1 MSAID
6 PPMATT
12 PNAPSPMQ
20 QSQSS
25 SSVNS
30 AQSSSSN
37 KGADYVYFERTTAGF
52 SDDAVPR
59 SKAAQLKL
67 EHYYKVAVEAAIER
81 NQRYELAS
89 RTAMK
94 RLLTYYRR
102 VELERKLSQDTTMS
116 EERKQRQLQQLG
128 KRESAFLR
136 LRRTKLG
143 LDDFRTV
150 KVIGKGAF
158 GEVRSRVTRVRALRS
173 PGSARLRSVW
183 CRRSTQGR
191 SMP

>member
-1 MSAID
+1 MSARD
-6 PPMATT
+6 PSMATT
-12 PNAPSPMQ
+12 PQPPSPLQ
-20 QSQSS
+20 PSQSS
-25 SSVNS
+25 SSVSS
-30 AQSSSSN
+30 AQSGSSN
-37 KGADYVYFERTTAGF
+37 KPADYVYFERTTAGF

-81 NQRYELAS
+81 NQRCARQLELS
-89 RTAMK
+89 SCR
-94 RLLTYYRR
+94 RLTDHRR
-102 VELERKLSQDTTMS
+102 VELERKLAADTTMS

-158 GEVRSRVTRVRALRS
+158 GEVRCRGGRARAS
-173 PGSARLRSVW
+173 GCSAR
-183 CRRSTQGR
+183 CN
-191 SMP
+191 P

>member
-1 MSAID
+1 
-6 PPMATT
+6 MATT
-12 PNAPSPMQ
+12 PSAPPPMQ

-81 NQRYELAS
+81 NQRYACHVKTAS
-89 RTAMK
+89 K
-94 RLLTYYRR
+94 RLLTPHRR
-102 VELERKLSQDTTMS
+102 VELERKLAADPTMS

-158 GEVRSRVTRVRALRS
+158 GEVRSRVKRGRALRS
-173 PGSARLRSVW
+173 PYDTCRRFAW
-183 CRRSTQGR
+183 CRRPTRGR
-191 SMP
+191 STP